1 MTATY
6 SIECRTLHTFIPR
19 RTVKQIKNFPVQI
32 KLKFMT
38 IINTNRFSHID
49 ALRGIAALLVI
60 WLHVSEIFVHISP
73 ETSAQGTSFYDLARV
88 FGFGRI
94 GVVIFFA
101 ISGFVICRSLTGNI
115 FEGSRKFITRR
126 ILRLYPAF
134 WVSIVLGLPSIWW
147 LFDKPFGWN
156 AVAFNFTMLP
166 ELFGKQPIIGLYW
179 TLETEIVFYILC
191 WLLFINKNLNN
202 PLVLFSASA
211 SLAFFY
217 VVSNIFFIPTS
228 LRSSLKIMPYNLAIM
243 FWGGLFRHWYDNKK
257 YHIAL
262 SNIKTDACWLLY
274 GCTIVILIP
283 ALAIIIKGYITHD
296 YHLIT
301 IGSSYILGIS
311 TFIICNLFFKI
322 TNKFMVWSGTIS
334 YSLYLVHPVILYSLF
349 WYLKNK
355 APYWLTT
362 FHLSVYIGFTLIFSV
377 ALSAIIYY
385 SVEKPAITLAHRL
398 SR

>member
-1 MTATY
+1 MTM
-6 SIECRTLHTFIPR
+6 
-19 RTVKQIKNFPVQI
+19 IK
-32 KLKFMT
+32 
-38 IINTNRFSHID
+38 TNRFLHID

-60 WLHVSEIFVHISP
+60 WLHVSEVFVHISP
-73 ETSAQGTSFYDLARV
+73 ETSAQGTSFYDFARIL
-88 FGFGRI
+88 GFGRI

-115 FEGSRKFITRR
+115 FEGSKKFITRR

-134 WVSIVLGLPSIWW
+134 WVSIALGLPSIWW
-147 LFDKPFGWN
+147 LFDKPFGWD

-202 PLVLFSASA
+202 PLVLFYVST
-211 SLAFFY
+211 SLAFIY
-217 VVSNIFFIPTS
+217 VVSNIFFIPIW
-228 LRSSLKIMPYNLAIM
+228 LRSSLKTMPYNLAIM
-243 FWGGLFRHWYDNKK
+243 FWGGLFRYWYDNKK
-257 YHIAL
+257 SHIAL
-262 SNIKTDACWLLY
+262 FNIKTDVCWLLY
-274 GCTIVILIP
+274 GCTIVILIT
-283 ALAIIIKGYITHD
+283 ALAIITKGYTAHD
-296 YHLIT
+296 YHWIT

-311 TFIICNLFFKI
+311 TFIICNLLFKI

-362 FHLSVYIGFTLIFSV
+362 FHLSVYIGITLIFSV

-385 SVEKPAITLAHRL
+385 SVEKPAIILAHRL